1 MLCISQDVIPIT
13 NPINAFIILILNIL
27 FPGIGTLVMACFST
41 REFILLNII
50 YGLIQI
56 FTAMFIFGWIWAII
70 WGFLCVFKSESFNTI
85 KKPDIIIINT
95 IYRENNGPPVMT
107 NQQTQANE
115 PIATIVPQINY
126 QNKEFKNYTSTAN
139 QEFRGANLSTNQGL
153 PVVTN
158 VAPPVVQ
165 GNLNNQF
172 GQLNSPDIQMK
183 QVQYHSVQTNILD
196 QSKIPQKSAEY
207 DLPTENELKNKK

>member
-13 NPINAFIILILNIL
+13 TPTNAFIILILNIL
-27 FPGIGTLVMACFST
+27 FPGIGTFVMACLSN
-41 REFILLNII
+41 REFFLLNIV

-56 FTAMFIFGWIWAII
+56 FTAMFIIGWIWAII
-70 WGFLCVFKSESFNTI
+70 WGFLCVLKSESFNTM
-85 KKPDIIIINT
+85 KKADVIIVNT
-95 IYRENNGPPVMT
+95 IYRQNNGHPIMT

-115 PIATIVPQINY
+115 PIDTVVPQINY
-126 QNKEFKNYTSTAN
+126 QNKEFKNYSSTAN

-172 GQLNSPDIQMK
+172 GQVNLQDIRMK
-183 QVQYHSVQTNILD
+183 QVKYHSVQTNILN
-196 QSKIPQKSAEY
+196 QSKIPQKSTEY
-207 DLPTENELKNKK
+207 DLPTENEIKNNK